1 MNFNLSTKNLGLEFK
16 EIEILNVG
24 NTSISDIS
32 LLEKNKHNKKRC
44 ENINDYIP
52 LSNLEK
58 LEI

>member
-32 LLEKNKHNKKRC
+32 LLEKNKNNKKRC
-44 ENINDYIP
+44 ENINYYIP
-52 LSNLEK
+52 LSNL
-58 LEI
+58 